1 METFSRRPIPW
12 GYVYAKELF
21 EPGQQITIRTIN
33 GDEEVSVD
41 EDTILTIAPKGEVYM
56 SSEAEFK
63 RRYRFYPD
71 WSYHL
76 REAEY
81 RPTIKLQKERRVIS
95 PMKSAH
101 VCVPKGSYQI
111 QARQLDHKVKLFR
124 DEAEDTYLLGREGDY
139 LVEISEEPSQ
149 FTVMERELFEKT
161 YHRASVEPEA
171 QTAVVFDLD
180 GTLIDS
186 SEGITK
192 STQYALAHYGI
203 EENDLSKFYKFI
215 GPPLSASFQKY
226 YGFSEEKAYEAVTVY
241 RERYNRIGLF
251 ECSLYPGV
259 RECIETL
266 KAKGY
271 LIGMASSKP
280 EDSCRRILDH
290 FGILEL
296 FDDVV
301 GATFDGRID
310 TKEEVLN
317 EVLRRWCDVPKNEM
331 CLIGDTMFDVEGAN
345 KVGIRSVAVTF
356 GFGNVDEMVAAG
368 AVAVCD
374 DMAKLPEIIE
384 SL

>member
-1 METFSRRPIPW
+1 MK
-12 GYVYAKELF
+12 A
-21 EPGQQITIRTIN
+21 
-33 GDEEVSVD
+33 
-41 EDTILTIAPKGEVYM
+41 IL
-56 SSEAEFK
+56 
-63 RRYRFYPD
+63 
-71 WSYHL
+71 
-76 REAEY
+76 
-81 RPTIKLQKERRVIS
+81 
-95 PMKSAH
+95 
-101 VCVPKGSYQI
+101 
-111 QARQLDHKVKLFR
+111 
-124 DEAEDTYLLGREGDY
+124 
-139 LVEISEEPSQ
+139 
-149 FTVMERELFEKT
+149 
-161 YHRASVEPEA
+161 
-171 QTAVVFDLD
+171 FDLD

-226 YGFSEEKAYEAVTVY
+226 YGFSEEKAYEAVAVY

-251 ECSLYPGV
+251 ECSLYLGV